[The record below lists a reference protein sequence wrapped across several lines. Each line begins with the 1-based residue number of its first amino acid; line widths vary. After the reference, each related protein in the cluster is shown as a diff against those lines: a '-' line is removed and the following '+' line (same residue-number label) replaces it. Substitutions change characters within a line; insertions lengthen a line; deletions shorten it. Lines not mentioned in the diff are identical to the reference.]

1 MSLNFGMYLVDQ
13 QAITSEQFTDA
24 IRARL
29 NDKVP
34 LGQLA
39 LRRRK
44 LSMSQVFDILRM
56 QSGKPAPFGKLA
68 MEAGYLSEPQ
78 LAELLYYQSEHET
91 PLTRLLVQQGAI
103 THDAL
108 DHHYREYQHIM
119 EQQSS
124 RPMINSALL
133 GRTSPG
139 ADELSTI

>member
-13 QAITSEQFTDA
+13 KAITPEQFTNA

-29 NDKVP
+29 EDKVP

-44 LSMSQVFDILRM
+44 LSLSQVFEILRV

-68 MEAGYLSEPQ
+68 MECGYLSEPQ
-78 LAELLYYQSEHET
+78 LAELLYYQSENERSI
-91 PLTRLLVQQGAI
+91 TRLLIQQGAI
-103 THDAL
+103 SSDVL
-108 DHHYREYQHIM
+108 DHHYQEYQQKM
-119 EQQSS
+119 AKQSS
-124 RPMINSALL
+124 RPVLDSAMV
-133 GRTSPG
+133 GRTSSG